1 VTRLRLRRPEWEG
14 AWLRASSYAG
24 MRCLRVFRLVAG
36 PAASATVLR
45 VRSEVMN
52 RALVIVDIQRDYFPG
67 GKMPLHEPEAAANK
81 AGQVLEA
88 FRAAGQGVVH
98 VQHLSP
104 AGAGFLEEGTEGVEI
119 MAPVTP
125 REGETVITKQAPN
138 SFLGTDLEQI
148 LRGLDV
154 EEVVVAGMMTSMCVD
169 ATTRAGADLGFKM
182 TLVPDACAAPNLEFG
197 GRQVDAQDVH
207 ASFVAALG
215 QFYAT
220 VTPADQIT

>member
-1 VTRLRLRRPEWEG
+1 M
-14 AWLRASSYAG
+14 S
-24 MRCLRVFRLVAG
+24 
-36 PAASATVLR
+36 
-45 VRSEVMN
+45 

-67 GKMPLHEPEAAANK
+67 GNMPLHEPEAAAAK
-81 AGQVLEA
+81 AAQVLEA
-88 FRAAGQGVVH
+88 FRAAEEPVVH

-104 AGAGFLEEGTEGVEI
+104 AGGGFLEEGTEGAEI

-125 REGETVITKQAPN
+125 LEGETLITKRAPN
-138 SFLGTDLEQI
+138 AFLGTELEQH

-182 TLVPDACAAPNLEFG
+182 TLVPDACAAPDLEFG
-197 GRQVDAQDVH
+197 GRKVDAQDVH

-220 VTPADQIT
+220 VTPADQLA